1 MRPAAPSADTA
12 LPSGPARH
20 WRRLAWWSLFVA
32 GNALLAMAITLGNV
46 PLADNPGGSVGL
58 AYLAVALPGHL
69 LAFGALAGLLPLLM
83 GLWPRSARPLSL
95 SAVLLQGL
103 WLCLL
108 LVDAKVFTLYRFHL
122 NAMVVN
128 MVFGGALQDQVAL
141 SWKTWLQAGL
151 LVAAIFTAEGLL
163 AWACWKLLPARPR
176 RRRVLQGWAIV
187 ALLMA
192 GGQAATAYY
201 DARGDRAVIAQWNY
215 LPWAQ
220 PITAKSFMRRLGVI
234 SEQQAGLPDPRHAQ
248 LLYPLQPLRCQN
260 PHRPNVLMVV
270 LESLRQDVLTP
281 QLMPNTSALAQD
293 ARVFDRH
300 FSTGNAT
307 RYGLF
312 GLLYGLPGGYWQSML
327 DEQRGS
333 QLFQVLG
340 QQGYDLHLYGSAP
353 LYSPE
358 FDRTAFAD
366 VRDQLHQGPS
376 AMTPDKRDAAIVAA
390 LRNDIRSSQAAQHPW
405 FGFVFLDSTHAGY
418 HLPASYPPVAT
429 PMAKEIDFLSFGPDH
444 DPTPELNRYR
454 TAVHYADSLIGS
466 LLDDLRAQG
475 LAKDTIVLVTGD
487 HAEEFNDLKLN
498 YWGHNGNFSDY
509 QLQVPFVLHWPGR
522 AAGRDVRTSSHE
534 DWVPTLM
541 RHALGCENALT
552 DFSTGQDLL
561 ATPAASERALVVES
575 WSQRAVRHG
584 DAIYVFDK
592 FGNATALDRHYRPLP
607 QQAPD
612 AAAIR
617 SAWEALTRFRNR

>member
-1 MRPAAPSADTA
+1 MSAAAPAAPA
-12 LPSGPARH
+12 LEGSTRR

-32 GNALLAMAITLGNV
+32 GNAALAAAITLGNV
-46 PLADNPGGSVGL
+46 PLRDNPGGSAGL
-58 AYLAVALPGHL
+58 AYLAIALPGHL
-69 LAFGALAGLLPLLM
+69 LAFGTLAGLLPLLL
-83 GLWPRSARPLSL
+83 GLWPRTARTLSI

-141 SWKTWLQAGL
+141 SWKTWLQVAL
-151 LVAAIFTAEGLL
+151 LVAAVFAAEGLL
-163 AWACWKLLPARPR
+163 AWACWKLLPAAPR
-176 RRRVLQGWAIV
+176 RRRVLQTWAAV

-192 GGQAATAYY
+192 GGQVATAYY
-201 DARGDRAVIAQWNY
+201 DARGERDVIGQWNY

-220 PITAKSFMRRLGVI
+220 PITAKSFMRRLGVV
-234 SEQQAGLPDPRHAQ
+234 SQQQAGLPDPRHAQ
-248 LLYPLQPLRCQN
+248 LQYPLHPLRCQN

-293 ARVFDRH
+293 ARVFDHH

-312 GLLYGLPGGYWQSML
+312 GLLYGLPGGYWPSML

-376 AMTPDKRDAAIVAA
+376 ALKSDGRDRAIISA
-390 LRNDIRSSQAAQHPW
+390 LQQDIRASQAAQRPW
-405 FGFVFLDSTHAGY
+405 FGFVFLDSTHAPY
-418 HLPASYPPVAT
+418 HMPDGYPPVAT
-429 PMAKEIDFLSFGPDH
+429 PMAADIDFLKFGPEH

-475 LAKDTIVLVTGD
+475 LAEDTIVLVTGD

-509 QLQVPFVLHWPGR
+509 QLQVPFVLHWPGQGS
-522 AAGRDVRTSSHE
+522 GREARISSHE

-541 RHALGCENALT
+541 RHALGCENALG

-561 ATPAASERALVVES
+561 AEPQGPRALVVES
-575 WSQRAVRHG
+575 WSQRAIRHG
-584 DAIYVFDK
+584 EAIYVFDK
-592 FGNATALDRHYRPLP
+592 FGNATALDRHYLPLP

-612 AAAIR
+612 AAAVR
-617 SAWEALTRFRNR
+617 TAWEALTRFRNR

>member
-1 MRPAAPSADTA
+1 MSAAAPAAPA
-12 LPSGPARH
+12 LEGFTRR

-32 GNALLAMAITLGNV
+32 GNAALAAAIALGNV
-46 PLADNPGGSVGL
+46 PLRDNPGGSAGL
-58 AYLAVALPGHL
+58 AYLAIALPGHL
-69 LAFGALAGLLPLLM
+69 LAFGALAGLLPLLL
-83 GLWPRSARPLSL
+83 GLWPRTARTLSI

-141 SWKTWLQAGL
+141 SWKTWLQVAL
-151 LVAAIFTAEGLL
+151 LVAAVFAAEGLL
-163 AWACWKLLPARPR
+163 AWACWKLLPAAPR
-176 RRRVLQGWAIV
+176 RRRVLQAWAAV

-192 GGQAATAYY
+192 GGQVATAYY
-201 DARGDRAVIAQWNY
+201 DARGDRDVIAQWNY

-220 PITAKSFMRRLGVI
+220 PITAKSFMRRLGVV
-234 SEQQAGLPDPRHAQ
+234 SQQQAGLPDPRHAQ
-248 LLYPLQPLRCQN
+248 LQYPLHPLRCQN

-293 ARVFDRH
+293 ARVFDQH

-312 GLLYGLPGGYWQSML
+312 GLLYGLPGGYWPSML

-376 AMTPDKRDAAIVAA
+376 ALKSDGRDRAIISA
-390 LRNDIRSSQAAQHPW
+390 LQQDIRASQAAQRPW
-405 FGFVFLDSTHAGY
+405 FGFVFLDSTHAPY
-418 HLPASYPPVAT
+418 HMPDGYPPVAT
-429 PMAKEIDFLSFGPDH
+429 PMAADIDFLKFGPEH

-475 LAKDTIVLVTGD
+475 LAEDTIVLVTGD

-509 QLQVPFVLHWPGR
+509 QLQVPFVLHWPGK
-522 AAGRDVRTSSHE
+522 AAGHDARTSSHE

-541 RHALGCENALT
+541 RHALGCENALS
-552 DFSTGQDLL
+552 DYSTGQDLL
-561 ATPAASERALVVES
+561 AEPQGPRALVVES
-575 WSQRAVRHG
+575 WSQRAIRHG

-592 FGNATALDRHYRPLP
+592 FGNATALDLRYRPLS

-612 AAAIR
+612 AAAVR
-617 SAWEALTRFRNR
+617 TAWEALTRFRNR

>member
-1 MRPAAPSADTA
+1 MPAAALATPDNEGSA
-12 LPSGPARH
+12 RR

-32 GNALLAMAITLGNV
+32 GNAALAAAIALGNV
-46 PLADNPGGSVGL
+46 PLRDNPGGSAGL
-58 AYLAVALPGHL
+58 AYLAIALPGHL
-69 LAFGALAGLLPLLM
+69 LAFGALAGLLPLLL
-83 GLWPRSARPLSL
+83 GLWPRSARTLSI

-141 SWKTWLQAGL
+141 SWKTWLQVAL
-151 LVAAIFTAEGLL
+151 LVAAVFTAEGLL
-163 AWACWKLLPARPR
+163 AWACWKLLPAAPR
-176 RRRVLQGWAIV
+176 RRRVLQAWAVV
-187 ALLMA
+187 ALLMG
-192 GGQAATAYY
+192 GGQVATAYY
-201 DARGDRAVIAQWNY
+201 DARGDRDVIAQWNY

-220 PITAKSFMRRLGVI
+220 PITAKSFMRRLGVV
-234 SEQQAGLPDPRHAQ
+234 SQQQAGLPDPRHAQ
-248 LLYPLQPLRCQN
+248 LLYPLNPLRCQS

-293 ARVFDRH
+293 ARVFDHH

-312 GLLYGLPGGYWQSML
+312 GLLYGLPGGYWPSML

-358 FDRTAFAD
+358 FDRTVFAD

-376 AMTPDKRDAAIVAA
+376 ALKSDGRDRAIISA
-390 LRNDIRSSQAAQHPW
+390 LQQDIRASQAAQRPW
-405 FGFVFLDSTHAGY
+405 FGFVFLDSTHAPY
-418 HLPASYPPVAT
+418 HMPDGYPPVAT
-429 PMAKEIDFLSFGPDH
+429 PMAADIDFLKFGPEH
-444 DPTPELNRYR
+444 DSTPELNRYR

-475 LAKDTIVLVTGD
+475 LAEDTIVLVTGD

-509 QLQVPFVLHWPGR
+509 QLQVPFVLHWPGK
-522 AAGRDVRTSSHE
+522 AAGHDTRTSSHE

-552 DFSTGQDLL
+552 DYSTGQDLL
-561 ATPAASERALVVES
+561 AEPQGTRALVVES

-584 DAIYVFDK
+584 NAIYVFDK
-592 FGNATALDRHYRPLP
+592 FGNATALDLRYRPLP

-612 AAAIR
+612 AAAVR
-617 SAWEALTRFRNR
+617 TAWEALTRFRNR

>member
-1 MRPAAPSADTA
+1 MSAAAPAAPA
-12 LPSGPARH
+12 LEGSTRR

-32 GNALLAMAITLGNV
+32 GNAALAAAIALGNV
-46 PLADNPGGSVGL
+46 PLRDNPGGSAGL
-58 AYLAVALPGHL
+58 AYLAIALPGHL
-69 LAFGALAGLLPLLM
+69 LAFGALAGLLPLLL
-83 GLWPRSARPLSL
+83 GLWPRTARTLSI

-141 SWKTWLQAGL
+141 SWKTWLQVAL
-151 LVAAIFTAEGLL
+151 LVAAVFAAEGLL
-163 AWACWKLLPARPR
+163 AWACWKLLPAAPR
-176 RRRVLQGWAIV
+176 RRRVLQAWAAV

-192 GGQAATAYY
+192 GGQLATAYY
-201 DARGDRAVIAQWNY
+201 DARGDRDVIVQWNY

-220 PITAKSFMRRLGVI
+220 PITAKSFMRRLGVV
-234 SEQQAGLPDPRHAQ
+234 SRQQAGLPDPRHAQ
-248 LLYPLQPLRCQN
+248 LQYPLHPLRCQN

-281 QLMPNTSALAQD
+281 QLMPNTSTLAQD
-293 ARVFDRH
+293 ARVFDHH

-312 GLLYGLPGGYWQSML
+312 GLLYGLPGGYWPSML

-376 AMTPDKRDAAIVAA
+376 ALKSDGRDRAIISA
-390 LRNDIRSSQAAQHPW
+390 LQQDIRASQAAQRPW
-405 FGFVFLDSTHAGY
+405 FGFVFLDSTHAPY
-418 HLPASYPPVAT
+418 HMPDGYPPVAT
-429 PMAKEIDFLSFGPDH
+429 PMAADIDFLKFGPEH

-475 LAKDTIVLVTGD
+475 LAEDTIVLVTGD
-487 HAEEFNDLKLN
+487 HAEEFDDLKLN

-509 QLQVPFVLHWPGR
+509 QLQVPFVLHWPGM
-522 AAGRDVRTSSHE
+522 AAGRDARTSSHE

-541 RHALGCENALT
+541 RHALGCENALS

-561 ATPAASERALVVES
+561 AEPQGPRALVVES
-575 WSQRAVRHG
+575 WSQRAIRHG

-592 FGNATALDRHYRPLP
+592 FGNATALDRHYLPLP

-612 AAAIR
+612 AAAVR
-617 SAWEALTRFRNR
+617 TAWEALTRFRNR

>member
-1 MRPAAPSADTA
+1 MPAAVSAA
-12 LPSGPARH
+12 PVVEGPAQR
-20 WRRLAWWSLFVA
+20 WRRLAWWSLFIA
-32 GNALLAMAITLGNV
+32 GNAVLAAAIALGNV
-46 PLADNPGGSVGL
+46 PLRDNPGGATGL
-58 AYLAVALPGHL
+58 AYLAIALPGHL
-69 LAFGALAGLLPLLM
+69 LAFGALAGLLPLLL
-83 GLWPRSARPLSL
+83 GLWPRRARTLSV

-141 SWKTWLQAGL
+141 SWKTWLQVAL
-151 LVAAIFTAEGLL
+151 LVGAVFTAEGLL
-163 AWACWKLLPARPR
+163 AWACWKLLPAASH
-176 RRRVLQGWAIV
+176 RRRVLQAWAAV
-187 ALLMA
+187 ALLMG
-192 GGQAATAYY
+192 GGQLATAYY
-201 DARGDRAVIAQWNY
+201 DARGDRDVIAQWNY

-220 PITAKSFMRRLGVI
+220 PITAKSFMRRLGVV
-234 SEQQAGLPDPRHAQ
+234 SQQQAGLPDPRHAQ
-248 LLYPLQPLRCQN
+248 LLYPLHPLRCQS

-270 LESLRQDVLTP
+270 LESLRHDALTP
-281 QLMPNTSALAQD
+281 QLMPHTSALAQD
-293 ARVFDRH
+293 ARVFDHH

-312 GLLYGLPGGYWQSML
+312 GLLYGLPGGYWPSML

-353 LYSPE
+353 MYSPE
-358 FDRTAFAD
+358 FDRTVFAD

-376 AMTPDKRDAAIVAA
+376 ALKSDGRDRAIVGA
-390 LRNDIRSSQAAQHPW
+390 LQQDIRASQAADHPW
-405 FGFVFLDSTHAGY
+405 FGFVFLDSTHAPY
-418 HLPASYPPVAT
+418 HMPEGYPPVAT
-429 PMAKEIDFLSFGPDH
+429 PMAADIDFLKFGPEH

-475 LAKDTIVLVTGD
+475 LAEDTIVLVTGD
-487 HAEEFNDLKLN
+487 HAEEFNDLGLN

-509 QLQVPFVLHWPGR
+509 QLQVPFVLHWPGK
-522 AAGRDVRTSSHE
+522 AAGHDARTSSHE

-541 RHALGCENALT
+541 RHALGCENALA
-552 DFSTGQDLL
+552 DYSTGQDLL
-561 ATPAASERALVVES
+561 AEPQGQRALVVES

-592 FGNATALDRHYRPLP
+592 FGNATALDLHYRPLP
-607 QQAPD
+607 QQVPD
-612 AAAIR
+612 AAAVR
-617 SAWEALTRFRNR
+617 TAWEALTRFRNR

>member
-1 MRPAAPSADTA
+1 MSAAAPAAPA
-12 LPSGPARH
+12 LEGSTRR

-32 GNALLAMAITLGNV
+32 GNAALAAAITLGNV
-46 PLADNPGGSVGL
+46 PLRDNPGGSAGL
-58 AYLAVALPGHL
+58 AYLAIALPGHL
-69 LAFGALAGLLPLLM
+69 LAFGALAGLLPLLL
-83 GLWPRSARPLSL
+83 GLWPRTARTLSI

-122 NAMVVN
+122 NAMVIN

-141 SWKTWLQAGL
+141 SWKTWLQVAL
-151 LVAAIFTAEGLL
+151 LVAAVFAAEGLL
-163 AWACWKLLPARPR
+163 AWACWKLLPAAPR
-176 RRRVLQGWAIV
+176 RRRVLQTWAAV

-192 GGQAATAYY
+192 GGQVATAYY
-201 DARGDRAVIAQWNY
+201 DARGDRDVIGQWNY

-220 PITAKSFMRRLGVI
+220 PITAKSFMRRLGVV
-234 SEQQAGLPDPRHAQ
+234 SQQQAGLPDPRHAQ
-248 LLYPLQPLRCQN
+248 LQYPLHPLRCQN

-293 ARVFDRH
+293 ARVFDHH

-312 GLLYGLPGGYWQSML
+312 GLLYGLPGGYWPSML

-376 AMTPDKRDAAIVAA
+376 ALKSDGRDRAIISA
-390 LRNDIRSSQAAQHPW
+390 LQQDIRASQAAQRPW
-405 FGFVFLDSTHAGY
+405 FGFVFLDSTHAPY
-418 HLPASYPPVAT
+418 HMPDGYPPVAT
-429 PMAKEIDFLSFGPDH
+429 PMAADIDFLKFGPEH

-475 LAKDTIVLVTGD
+475 LAEDTIVLVTGD

-509 QLQVPFVLHWPGR
+509 QLQVPFVLHWPGQGS
-522 AAGRDVRTSSHE
+522 GREARISSHE

-541 RHALGCENALT
+541 RHALGCENALG

-561 ATPAASERALVVES
+561 AEPQGPRALVVES
-575 WSQRAVRHG
+575 WSQRAIRHG
-584 DAIYVFDK
+584 EAIYVFDK
-592 FGNATALDRHYRPLP
+592 FGNATALDRHYLPLP

-612 AAAIR
+612 AAAVR
-617 SAWEALTRFRNR
+617 TAWEALTRFRNR

>member
-1 MRPAAPSADTA
+1 MPAVSPVAPAIEGSA
-12 LPSGPARH
+12 RR
-20 WRRLAWWSLFVA
+20 WRRLAWWSLFIA
-32 GNALLAMAITLGNV
+32 GNAVLAAAIALGNV
-46 PLADNPGGSVGL
+46 PLRDNPGGGAGL
-58 AYLAVALPGHL
+58 AYLAIALPGHL
-69 LAFGALAGLLPLLM
+69 LAFGALAGLLPLLL
-83 GLWPRSARPLSL
+83 GLWPRSARTLSV

-128 MVFGGALQDQVAL
+128 MVFGGALHDQVAL
-141 SWKTWLQAGL
+141 SWKTWLQVAL
-151 LVAAIFTAEGLL
+151 LVAAVFTAEGLL
-163 AWACWKLLPARPR
+163 AWACWKLLPAAPR
-176 RRRVLQGWAIV
+176 RRRVLQAWAMV
-187 ALLMA
+187 ALLMG
-192 GGQAATAYY
+192 GGQVATAYY
-201 DARGDRAVIAQWNY
+201 DARGDRDVIAQWNY

-220 PITAKSFMRRLGVI
+220 PITAKSFMRRLGVV
-234 SEQQAGLPDPRHAQ
+234 SQQQAGLPDPRHAQ
-248 LLYPLQPLRCQN
+248 LLYPLHPLRCQS

-293 ARVFDRH
+293 ARVFDHH

-312 GLLYGLPGGYWQSML
+312 GLLYGLPGGYWPSML

-358 FDRTAFAD
+358 FDRTVFAD

-376 AMTPDKRDAAIVAA
+376 ALKSDGRDRAIISA
-390 LRNDIRSSQAAQHPW
+390 LQQDIRASQAAQRPW
-405 FGFVFLDSTHAGY
+405 FGFVFLDSTHAPY
-418 HLPASYPPVAT
+418 HMPAGYPPVAT
-429 PMAKEIDFLSFGPDH
+429 PMAADIDFLKFGPEH
-444 DPTPELNRYR
+444 DPAPELNRYR
-454 TAVHYADSLIGS
+454 TAVHYADSLIGT

-475 LAKDTIVLVTGD
+475 LAEDTIVLVTGD

-509 QLQVPFVLHWPGR
+509 QLQVPFVLRWPGK
-522 AAGRDVRTSSHE
+522 AAGRDARTSSHE

-541 RHALGCENALT
+541 RHALGCENPPS
-552 DFSTGQDLL
+552 DYSTGQDLL
-561 ATPAASERALVVES
+561 AEPQGQRALVVES
-575 WSQRAVRHG
+575 WSQRAIRHG

-592 FGNATALDRHYRPLP
+592 FGNATALGLDYRPLP

-612 AAAIR
+612 AAAVR
-617 SAWEALTRFRNR
+617 TAWEALTRFRNR

>member
-1 MRPAAPSADTA
+1 MPAVSPVAPAIEGSA
-12 LPSGPARH
+12 RR
-20 WRRLAWWSLFVA
+20 WRRLAWWSLFIA
-32 GNALLAMAITLGNV
+32 GNAVLAAAIALGNV
-46 PLADNPGGSVGL
+46 PLRDNPGGGAGL
-58 AYLAVALPGHL
+58 AYLAIALPGHL
-69 LAFGALAGLLPLLM
+69 LAFGALAGLLPLLL
-83 GLWPRSARPLSL
+83 GLWPRSARTLSV

-128 MVFGGALQDQVAL
+128 MVFGGALHDQVAL
-141 SWKTWLQAGL
+141 SWKTWLQVAL
-151 LVAAIFTAEGLL
+151 LVAAVFTAEGLL
-163 AWACWKLLPARPR
+163 AWACWKLLPAAPR
-176 RRRVLQGWAIV
+176 RRRVLQAWAMV
-187 ALLMA
+187 ALLMG
-192 GGQAATAYY
+192 GGQVATAYY
-201 DARGDRAVIAQWNY
+201 DARGDRDVIAQWNY

-220 PITAKSFMRRLGVI
+220 PITAKSFMRRLGVV
-234 SEQQAGLPDPRHAQ
+234 SQQQAGLPDPRHAQ
-248 LLYPLQPLRCQN
+248 LLYPLHPLRCQS

-293 ARVFDRH
+293 ARVFDHH

-312 GLLYGLPGGYWQSML
+312 GLLYGLPGGYWPSML

-358 FDRTAFAD
+358 FDRTVFAD

-376 AMTPDKRDAAIVAA
+376 ALKSDGRDRAIISA
-390 LRNDIRSSQAAQHPW
+390 LQQDIRASQAAQRPW
-405 FGFVFLDSTHAGY
+405 FGFVFLDSTHAPY
-418 HLPASYPPVAT
+418 HMPAGYPPVAT
-429 PMAKEIDFLSFGPDH
+429 PMAADIDFLKFGPEH
-444 DPTPELNRYR
+444 DPAPELNRYR
-454 TAVHYADSLIGS
+454 TAVHYADSLIGT

-475 LAKDTIVLVTGD
+475 LAEDTIVLVTGD

-509 QLQVPFVLHWPGR
+509 QLQVPFVLRWPGK
-522 AAGRDVRTSSHE
+522 AAGHDARTSSHE

-541 RHALGCENALT
+541 RHALGCENPPS
-552 DFSTGQDLL
+552 DYSTGQDLL
-561 ATPAASERALVVES
+561 AEPQGQRALVVES
-575 WSQRAVRHG
+575 WSQRAIRHG

-592 FGNATALDRHYRPLP
+592 FGNATALGLDYRPLP

-612 AAAIR
+612 AAAVR
-617 SAWEALTRFRNR
+617 TAWEALTRFRNR

>member
-1 MRPAAPSADTA
+1 MSAAAPAAPA
-12 LPSGPARH
+12 LEGSTRR

-32 GNALLAMAITLGNV
+32 GNAALAAAIALGNV
-46 PLADNPGGSVGL
+46 PLRDNPGGSAGL
-58 AYLAVALPGHL
+58 AYLAIALPGHL
-69 LAFGALAGLLPLLM
+69 LAFGALAGLLPLLL
-83 GLWPRSARPLSL
+83 GLWPRTARTLSI

-141 SWKTWLQAGL
+141 SWKTWLQVAL
-151 LVAAIFTAEGLL
+151 LVAAVFAAEGLL
-163 AWACWKLLPARPR
+163 AWACWKLLPAAPR
-176 RRRVLQGWAIV
+176 RRRVLQAWAAV
-187 ALLMA
+187 AA
-192 GGQAATAYY
+192 SDGGGQVATAYY
-201 DARGDRAVIAQWNY
+201 DARGDRDVIAQWNY

-220 PITAKSFMRRLGVI
+220 PITAKSFMRRLGVV
-234 SEQQAGLPDPRHAQ
+234 SQQQAGLPDPRHAQ
-248 LLYPLQPLRCQN
+248 LQYPLHPLRCQN

-293 ARVFDRH
+293 ARVFDQH

-312 GLLYGLPGGYWQSML
+312 GLLYGLPGGYWPSML

-376 AMTPDKRDAAIVAA
+376 ALKSDGRDRAIISA
-390 LRNDIRSSQAAQHPW
+390 LQQDIRASQAAQRPW
-405 FGFVFLDSTHAGY
+405 FGFVFLDSTHAPYYMPDG
-418 HLPASYPPVAT
+418 YPPVAT
-429 PMAKEIDFLSFGPDH
+429 PMAADIDFLKFGPEH

-475 LAKDTIVLVTGD
+475 LAEDTIVLVTGD

-522 AAGRDVRTSSHE
+522 AAGHDARTSSHE

-541 RHALGCENALT
+541 RHALGCENALS
-552 DFSTGQDLL
+552 DYSTGQDLL
-561 ATPAASERALVVES
+561 AEPQGPRALVVES
-575 WSQRAVRHG
+575 WSQRAIRHG

-592 FGNATALDRHYRPLP
+592 FGNATALDLRYRPLS

-612 AAAIR
+612 AAAVR
-617 SAWEALTRFRNR
+617 TAWEALTRFRNR

>member
-1 MRPAAPSADTA
+1 MSAAAPAALA
-12 LPSGPARH
+12 LEGFTRR

-32 GNALLAMAITLGNV
+32 GNAVLAAAIALGNV
-46 PLADNPGGSVGL
+46 PLRDNPGGSAGL
-58 AYLAVALPGHL
+58 AYLAIALPGHL
-69 LAFGALAGLLPLLM
+69 LAFGALAGLLPLLL
-83 GLWPRSARPLSL
+83 GLWPRTARTLSI

-141 SWKTWLQAGL
+141 SWKTWLQVAL
-151 LVAAIFTAEGLL
+151 LVAAVFAAEGLL
-163 AWACWKLLPARPR
+163 AWACWKLLPAVPR
-176 RRRVLQGWAIV
+176 RRRVLQAWAAV

-192 GGQAATAYY
+192 GGQVATAYY
-201 DARGDRAVIAQWNY
+201 DARGDRDVIAQWNY

-220 PITAKSFMRRLGVI
+220 PITAKSFMRRLGVV
-234 SEQQAGLPDPRHAQ
+234 SQQQAGLPDPRHAQ
-248 LLYPLQPLRCQN
+248 LQYPLHPLRCQN

-293 ARVFDRH
+293 ARVFDQH

-312 GLLYGLPGGYWQSML
+312 GLLYGLPGGYWPSML

-376 AMTPDKRDAAIVAA
+376 ALKSDGRDRAIISA
-390 LRNDIRSSQAAQHPW
+390 LQQDIRASQAAQRPW
-405 FGFVFLDSTHAGY
+405 FGFAFLDSTHAPYYMPDG
-418 HLPASYPPVAT
+418 YPPVAT
-429 PMAKEIDFLSFGPDH
+429 PMAADIDFLKFGPEH

-475 LAKDTIVLVTGD
+475 LAEDTIVLVTGD

-522 AAGRDVRTSSHE
+522 AAGRDARTSSHE

-552 DFSTGQDLL
+552 DYSTGQDLL
-561 ATPAASERALVVES
+561 AEPQGPRALVVES
-575 WSQRAVRHG
+575 WSQRAIRHG

-592 FGNATALDRHYRPLP
+592 FGNATALDLRYRPLS

-612 AAAIR
+612 AAAVR
-617 SAWEALTRFRNR
+617 TAWEALTRFRNR

>member
-1 MRPAAPSADTA
+1 MSAAAPAAPA
-12 LPSGPARH
+12 LEGSTRR

-32 GNALLAMAITLGNV
+32 GNAALAAAIALGNV
-46 PLADNPGGSVGL
+46 PLRDNPGGSAGL
-58 AYLAVALPGHL
+58 AYLAIALPGHL
-69 LAFGALAGLLPLLM
+69 LAFGALAGLLPLLL
-83 GLWPRSARPLSL
+83 GLWPRTARTLSI

-141 SWKTWLQAGL
+141 SWKTWLQVAL
-151 LVAAIFTAEGLL
+151 LVAAVFAAEGLL
-163 AWACWKLLPARPR
+163 AWACWKLLPAAPR
-176 RRRVLQGWAIV
+176 RRRVLQAWAAV

-192 GGQAATAYY
+192 GGQVATAYY
-201 DARGDRAVIAQWNY
+201 DARGDRDVIVQWNY

-220 PITAKSFMRRLGVI
+220 PITAKSFMRRLGVV
-234 SEQQAGLPDPRHAQ
+234 SRQQAGLPDPRHAQ
-248 LLYPLQPLRCQN
+248 LQYPLHPLRCQN

-281 QLMPNTSALAQD
+281 QLMPNTSTLAQD
-293 ARVFDRH
+293 ARVFDHH

-312 GLLYGLPGGYWQSML
+312 GLLYGLPGGYWPSML

-376 AMTPDKRDAAIVAA
+376 ALKSDGRDRAIISA
-390 LRNDIRSSQAAQHPW
+390 LQQDIRASQAAQRPW
-405 FGFVFLDSTHAGY
+405 FGFVFLDSTHAPY
-418 HLPASYPPVAT
+418 HMPDGYPPVAT
-429 PMAKEIDFLSFGPDH
+429 PMAADIDFLKFGPEH

-475 LAKDTIVLVTGD
+475 LVEDTIVLVTGD

-509 QLQVPFVLHWPGR
+509 QLQVPFVLHWPGM
-522 AAGRDVRTSSHE
+522 AAGRDARTSSHE

-541 RHALGCENALT
+541 RHALGCENALS

-561 ATPAASERALVVES
+561 AEPQGPRALVVES
-575 WSQRAVRHG
+575 WSQRAIRHG

-592 FGNATALDRHYRPLP
+592 FGNATALDRHYLPLP

-612 AAAIR
+612 AAAVR
-617 SAWEALTRFRNR
+617 TAWEALTRFRNR

>member
-1 MRPAAPSADTA
+1 MPDAPAAIA
-12 LPSGPARH
+12 LPSAGPALR
-20 WRRLAWWSLFVA
+20 WRRLAWWSLFVL
-32 GNALLAMAITLGNV
+32 GNALLATMITLGNV
-46 PLADNPGGSVGL
+46 PLYDNPGGHQGL
-58 AYLAVALPGHL
+58 AYLAIALPGHL
-69 LAFGALAGLLPLLM
+69 LAFGALAGALPLLL
-83 GLWPRSARPLSL
+83 GLWPRSARTLSI

-108 LVDAKVFTLYRFHL
+108 
-122 NAMVVN
+122 
-128 MVFGGALQDQVAL
+128 GGALQDQVAL
-141 SWKTWLQAGL
+141 SWKTWVQVGL
-151 LVAAIFTAEGLL
+151 LVAAIFTAEGIL
-163 AWACWKLLPARPR
+163 AWACWKLLPAAPR
-176 RRRVLQGWAIV
+176 RRRVLQAWAVV

-192 GGQAATAYY
+192 SGQVATAYY
-201 DARGDRAVIAQWNY
+201 DARGDRDVIAQWNY

-220 PITAKSFMRRLGVI
+220 PITAKSFMRRLGVV
-234 SEQQAGLPDPRHAQ
+234 SEQQVGLPDPRHAQ
-248 LLYPLQPLRCQN
+248 LLYPLQPLRCQS
-260 PHRPNVLMVV
+260 PQRPNVLMVV
-270 LESLRQDVLTP
+270 LESLRHDALTP
-281 QLMPNTSALAQD
+281 QIMPNTSALAAS
-293 ARVFDRH
+293 ARVYDRH

-333 QLFQVLG
+333 QLFKVLG

-353 LYSPE
+353 MYSPE

-366 VRDQLHQGPS
+366 VRDQLHQGPPGLGS
-376 AMTPDKRDAAIVAA
+376 EGRDSSIVAS
-390 LRNDIRSSQAAQHPW
+390 LQKDIRASQAAHTPW
-405 FGFVFLDSTHAGY
+405 FGFVFLDSTHAPY
-418 HLPASYPPVAT
+418 HMPAGYPPLAT
-429 PMAKEIDFLSFGPDH
+429 PMVQEIDFLRFGPDH
-444 DPTPELNRYR
+444 DPAPELNRYR
-454 TAVHYADSLIGS
+454 TAVHYADSLVGT

-475 LAKDTIVLVTGD
+475 LDQNTIVLVTGD

-509 QLQVPFVLHWPGR
+509 QLQVPFVLHWPGQPS
-522 AAGRDVRTSSHE
+522 GHETRTSSHE

-541 RHALGCENALT
+541 RHALGCENALS

-561 ATPAASERALVVES
+561 AEPAGERALVVES

-607 QQAPD
+607 RQAPD
-612 AAAIR
+612 AGAVR
-617 SAWEALTRFRNR
+617 TAWEALTRFRNR

>member
-1 MRPAAPSADTA
+1 MSAAAPAAPA
-12 LPSGPARH
+12 LEGSTRR

-32 GNALLAMAITLGNV
+32 GNAALAAAIALGNV
-46 PLADNPGGSVGL
+46 PLRDNPGGSAGL
-58 AYLAVALPGHL
+58 AYLAIALPGHL
-69 LAFGALAGLLPLLM
+69 LAFGALAGLLPLLL
-83 GLWPRSARPLSL
+83 GLWPRTARTLSI

-141 SWKTWLQAGL
+141 SWKTWLQVAL
-151 LVAAIFTAEGLL
+151 LVAAVFAAEGLL
-163 AWACWKLLPARPR
+163 AWACWKLLPAAPR
-176 RRRVLQGWAIV
+176 RRRVLQAWAAI

-192 GGQAATAYY
+192 GGQLATAYY
-201 DARGDRAVIAQWNY
+201 DARGDRDVIVQWNY

-220 PITAKSFMRRLGVI
+220 PITAKSFMRRLGVV
-234 SEQQAGLPDPRHAQ
+234 SRQQAGLPDPRHAQ
-248 LLYPLQPLRCQN
+248 LQYPLHPLRCQN

-281 QLMPNTSALAQD
+281 QLMPNTSTLAQD
-293 ARVFDRH
+293 ARVFDHH

-312 GLLYGLPGGYWQSML
+312 GLLYGLPGGYWPSML

-376 AMTPDKRDAAIVAA
+376 ALKSDGRDRAIISA
-390 LRNDIRSSQAAQHPW
+390 LQQDIRASQAAQRPW
-405 FGFVFLDSTHAGY
+405 FGFVFLDSTHAPY
-418 HLPASYPPVAT
+418 HMPDGYPPVAT
-429 PMAKEIDFLSFGPDH
+429 PMAADIDFLKFGPEH

-475 LAKDTIVLVTGD
+475 LAEDTIVLVTGD

-509 QLQVPFVLHWPGR
+509 QLQVPFVLHWPGM
-522 AAGRDVRTSSHE
+522 AAGRDARTSSHE

-541 RHALGCENALT
+541 RHALGCENALS

-561 ATPAASERALVVES
+561 AEPQGPRALVVES
-575 WSQRAVRHG
+575 WSQRAIRHG

-592 FGNATALDRHYRPLP
+592 FGNATALDRHYLPLP

-612 AAAIR
+612 AAAVR
-617 SAWEALTRFRNR
+617 TAWEALTRFRNR

>member
-1 MRPAAPSADTA
+1 MHTAAPSTDAPL
-12 LPSGPARH
+12 LPSAARR

-32 GNALLAMAITLGNV
+32 GNAVLAAAIALGNV
-46 PLADNPGGSVGL
+46 PLRDNPGGAAGL
-58 AYLAVALPGHL
+58 AYLAIALPGHL
-69 LAFGALAGLLPLLM
+69 LAFGALAGLLPLLL
-83 GLWPRSARPLSL
+83 GLWPRSARILSV

-141 SWKTWLQAGL
+141 SWKTWLQVGM
-151 LVAAIFTAEGLL
+151 LVAAIFSAEGLL
-163 AWACWKLLPARPR
+163 AWACWKLLPAAPR
-176 RRRVLQGWAIV
+176 RRRVLQAWAVV
-187 ALLMA
+187 ALLMG
-192 GGQAATAYY
+192 GGQVATAYY
-201 DARGDRAVIAQWNY
+201 DARGDRDVIAQWNY

-220 PITAKSFMRRLGVI
+220 PITAKSFMRHLGVV

-248 LLYPLQPLRCQN
+248 LQYPLHPLRCQSTQ
-260 PHRPNVLMVV
+260 RPNVLMVV
-270 LESLRQDVLTP
+270 LESLRQDALTA
-281 QLMPNTSALAQD
+281 QVMPNTTALAQD
-293 ARVFDRH
+293 ARVYDHH

-312 GLLYGLPGGYWQSML
+312 GLLYGLPGGYWPSML

-333 QLFQVLG
+333 QLFRVLG

-376 AMTPDKRDAAIVAA
+376 QLKSDGRDRAIVSA
-390 LRNDIRSSQAAQHPW
+390 LQLDIRASQAAQRPW
-405 FGFVFLDSTHAGY
+405 FGFVFLDSTHAPY
-418 HLPASYPPVAT
+418 HMPADYRPLAT
-429 PMAKEIDFLSFGPDH
+429 PMAGDIDFLAFGPDH

-454 TAVHYADSLIGS
+454 TAVHYADSLIGT

-475 LAKDTIVLVTGD
+475 LEQNTIVLVTGD
-487 HAEEFNDLKLN
+487 HAEEFNDLQLN
-498 YWGHNGNFSDY
+498 YWGHNGNFSDF
-509 QLQVPFVLHWPGR
+509 QLQVPFVLHWPGQD
-522 AAGRDVRTSSHE
+522 AGRQARTSSHE

-541 RHALGCENALT
+541 RHALGCENPLG
-552 DFSTGQDLL
+552 DYSTGQDLL
-561 ATPAASERALVVES
+561 AEPQGPRALVVES
-575 WSQRAVRHG
+575 WSQRAVRYG

-607 QQAPD
+607 QQSPD
-612 AAAIR
+612 ATAVRA
-617 SAWEALTRFRNR
+617 AWEALTRFRNR

>member
-1 MRPAAPSADTA
+1 MPAAASAA
-12 LPSGPARH
+12 PVIEGSARR
-20 WRRLAWWSLFVA
+20 WRRLAWWSLFIA
-32 GNALLAMAITLGNV
+32 GNAVLAAAIALGNV
-46 PLADNPGGSVGL
+46 PLRDNPGGGAGL
-58 AYLAVALPGHL
+58 AYLAIALPGHL
-69 LAFGALAGLLPLLM
+69 LAFGALAGLVPLLL
-83 GLWPRSARPLSL
+83 GLWPRSARTLSIT
-95 SAVLLQGL
+95 AVLLQGL

-141 SWKTWLQAGL
+141 SWKTWLQVAL
-151 LVAAIFTAEGLL
+151 LVAAVFTAEGLL
-163 AWACWKLLPARPR
+163 AWACWKLLPAAPR
-176 RRRVLQGWAIV
+176 RRRVLQAWAVV
-187 ALLMA
+187 ALLMG
-192 GGQAATAYY
+192 GGQVATAYY
-201 DARGDRAVIAQWNY
+201 DARGDRDVIAQWNY

-220 PITAKSFMRRLGVI
+220 PITAKSFMRRLGVV
-234 SEQQAGLPDPRHAQ
+234 SQQQAGLPDPRHAQ
-248 LLYPLQPLRCQN
+248 LLYPLHPLRCQS

-270 LESLRQDVLTP
+270 LESLRQDALTP
-281 QLMPNTSALAQD
+281 QLMPNTAALAQD
-293 ARVFDRH
+293 ARVFDHH

-312 GLLYGLPGGYWQSML
+312 GLLYGLPGGYWPSML

-358 FDRTAFAD
+358 FDRTVFAD

-376 AMTPDKRDAAIVAA
+376 ALKSDGRDRAIISA
-390 LRNDIRSSQAAQHPW
+390 LQQDIRASQAAQRPW
-405 FGFVFLDSTHAGY
+405 FGFVFLDSTHAPY
-418 HLPASYPPVAT
+418 HMPDGYPPVAT
-429 PMAKEIDFLSFGPDH
+429 PMAADIDFLKFGPEH

-475 LAKDTIVLVTGD
+475 LAEDTIVLVTGD

-509 QLQVPFVLHWPGR
+509 QLQVPFVLHWPGK
-522 AAGRDVRTSSHE
+522 AAGHDARTSSHE

-552 DFSTGQDLL
+552 DYSTGQDLL
-561 ATPAASERALVVES
+561 AEPQGTRALVVES

-584 DAIYVFDK
+584 NAIYVFDK
-592 FGNATALDRHYRPLP
+592 FGNATALDLHYRPLP

-612 AAAIR
+612 AAAVR
-617 SAWEALTRFRNR
+617 TAWEALTRFRNR

>member
-1 MRPAAPSADTA
+1 MPAASPAAPATEGSA
-12 LPSGPARH
+12 RR
-20 WRRLAWWSLFVA
+20 WRRLAWWSLFIA
-32 GNALLAMAITLGNV
+32 GNAVLAAAIALGNV
-46 PLADNPGGSVGL
+46 PLRDNPGGGAGL
-58 AYLAVALPGHL
+58 AYLAIALPGHL
-69 LAFGALAGLLPLLM
+69 LAFGALAGLLPLLL
-83 GLWPRSARPLSL
+83 GLWPRSARTLSV

-128 MVFGGALQDQVAL
+128 MVFGGALHDQVAL
-141 SWKTWLQAGL
+141 SWKTWLQVAL
-151 LVAAIFTAEGLL
+151 LVAAVFTAEGLL
-163 AWACWKLLPARPR
+163 AWACWKLLPAAPR
-176 RRRVLQGWAIV
+176 RRRVLQAWAMV
-187 ALLMA
+187 ALLMG
-192 GGQAATAYY
+192 GGQVATAYY
-201 DARGDRAVIAQWNY
+201 DARGDRDVIAQWNY

-220 PITAKSFMRRLGVI
+220 PITAKSFMRRLGVV
-234 SEQQAGLPDPRHAQ
+234 SQQQAGLPDPRHAQ
-248 LLYPLQPLRCQN
+248 LLYPLHPLRCQS

-293 ARVFDRH
+293 ARVFDHH

-312 GLLYGLPGGYWQSML
+312 GLLYGLPGGYWPSML

-358 FDRTAFAD
+358 FDRTVFAD

-376 AMTPDKRDAAIVAA
+376 ALKSDGRDRAIISA
-390 LRNDIRSSQAAQHPW
+390 LQQDIRASQAAQRPW
-405 FGFVFLDSTHAGY
+405 FGFVFLDSTHAPY
-418 HLPASYPPVAT
+418 HMPAGYPPVAT
-429 PMAKEIDFLSFGPDH
+429 PMAADIDFLKFGPEH
-444 DPTPELNRYR
+444 DPAPELNRYR
-454 TAVHYADSLIGS
+454 TAVHYADSLIGT

-475 LAKDTIVLVTGD
+475 LAEDTIVLVTGD

-509 QLQVPFVLHWPGR
+509 QLQVPFVLRWPGK
-522 AAGRDVRTSSHE
+522 AAGHDARTSSHE

-541 RHALGCENALT
+541 RHALGCENPPS
-552 DFSTGQDLL
+552 DYSTGQDLL
-561 ATPAASERALVVES
+561 AEPQGQRALVVES
-575 WSQRAVRHG
+575 WSQRAIRHG

-592 FGNATALDRHYRPLP
+592 FGNATALGLDYRPLP

-612 AAAIR
+612 AAAVR
-617 SAWEALTRFRNR
+617 TAWEALTRFRNR

>member
-1 MRPAAPSADTA
+1 MPAASPAAPATEGST
-12 LPSGPARH
+12 RR
-20 WRRLAWWSLFVA
+20 WRRLAWWSLFIA
-32 GNALLAMAITLGNV
+32 GNAVLAAAIALGNV
-46 PLADNPGGSVGL
+46 PLRDNPGGGAGL
-58 AYLAVALPGHL
+58 AYLAIALPGHL
-69 LAFGALAGLLPLLM
+69 LAFGALAGLLPLLL
-83 GLWPRSARPLSL
+83 GLWPRSARTLSV

-128 MVFGGALQDQVAL
+128 MVFGGALHDQVAL
-141 SWKTWLQAGL
+141 SWKTWLQVAL
-151 LVAAIFTAEGLL
+151 LVAAVFTAEGLL
-163 AWACWKLLPARPR
+163 AWACWKLLPAAPR
-176 RRRVLQGWAIV
+176 RRRVLQAWAMV
-187 ALLMA
+187 ALLMG
-192 GGQAATAYY
+192 GGQVATAYY
-201 DARGDRAVIAQWNY
+201 DARGDRDVIAQWNY

-220 PITAKSFMRRLGVI
+220 PITAKSFMRRLGVV
-234 SEQQAGLPDPRHAQ
+234 SQQQAGLPDPRHAQ
-248 LLYPLQPLRCQN
+248 LLYPLHPLRCQS

-293 ARVFDRH
+293 ARVFDHH

-312 GLLYGLPGGYWQSML
+312 GLLYGLPGGYWPSML

-358 FDRTAFAD
+358 FDRTVFAD

-376 AMTPDKRDAAIVAA
+376 ALKSDGRDRAIISA
-390 LRNDIRSSQAAQHPW
+390 LQQDIRASQAAQRPW
-405 FGFVFLDSTHAGY
+405 FGFVFLDSTHAPY
-418 HLPASYPPVAT
+418 HMPAGYPPVAT
-429 PMAKEIDFLSFGPDH
+429 PMAADIDFLKFGPEH
-444 DPTPELNRYR
+444 DPAPELNRYR
-454 TAVHYADSLIGS
+454 TAVHYADSLIGT

-475 LAKDTIVLVTGD
+475 LAEDTIVLVTGD

-509 QLQVPFVLHWPGR
+509 QLQVPFVLRWPGK
-522 AAGRDVRTSSHE
+522 AAGHDARTSSHE

-541 RHALGCENALT
+541 RHALGCENAPS
-552 DFSTGQDLL
+552 DYSTGQDLL
-561 ATPAASERALVVES
+561 AEPQGQRALVVES
-575 WSQRAVRHG
+575 WSQRAIRHG

-592 FGNATALDRHYRPLP
+592 FGNATALGLDYRPLP

-612 AAAIR
+612 AAAVR
-617 SAWEALTRFRNR
+617 TAWEALTRFRNR